1 MKTLYESI
9 LDDIDVQMQQGDE
22 FQKHGDKLGY
32 YFVFDNCVCYE
43 DLAGL
48 FKASSLKKL
57 TNGLSYN
64 NEQIERGYFDKRNK
78 VKMFA
83 NWLDNLKLSDIGIK
97 LSELTKSNLTNK
109 EWRTEFGKKVE
120 KYCIENDVF
129 NNPDI
134 AHLFTSTF
142 MSHGNN
148 LTLFIVNTKH
158 MSKGIRLNYKIN
170 QNI

>member
-9 LDDIDVQMQQGDE
+9 LDDIDVQMSKGDE
-22 FQKHGDKLGY
+22 WAKHADEFGY
-32 YFVFDNCVCYE
+32 YFVFDSCVCYE
-43 DLAGL
+43 DIAGL

-64 NEQIERGYFDKRNK
+64 NDKIERGQFDKRNK

-83 NWLDNLKLSDIGIK
+83 NWLDNLNLSDIGIK
-97 LSELTKSNLTNK
+97 LNELNKSNLTNK
-109 EWRTEFGKKVE
+109 EWRVEFGKKVE
-120 KYCIENDVF
+120 QYCIKNDVF

-142 MSHGNN
+142 MSNGDN

-158 MSKGIRLNYKIN
+158 MTKAIRLNYKIN